1 MQFSNYTDATVLLFD
16 RQRVVRKQTRSVL
29 NVIGFKT
36 FLEFQDLESVRYAL
50 CNQRVDVVVLTLD
63 AVDCGVL
70 GLVDDIR
77 RQRCGVDP
85 FVPIL
90 LTTWESKLRS
100 VRTVIESG
108 ADDVLIYPFSTA
120 QMGQRIENLT
130 RERKPFVVTDAYFGP
145 DRRSA
150 SVLMA
155 DPTSVTVPNALA
167 AQVLGRPDLAP
178 NAARIQ
184 ATLSELRRLKVRNIA
199 RRIWFLADN
208 LKQALPD
215 PSLPDRYE
223 RELVKLGKTIRGY
236 KRLLTH
242 EDAADMAALCDSL
255 NGVVMGLFGRQPEA
269 RGLELLE
276 QSALALRVAS
286 RVDHEPCDTGDA
298 ISDVVAK
305 SGGIENQLIQAV
317 MG

>member
-255 NGVVMGLFGRQPEA
+255 NGVVRGLFGRQPEA

-286 RVDHEPCDTGDA
+286 RLDHEPCDTGDA